1 MYCVTYR
8 ASGGCLV
15 RATVTRMEQAVE
27 GADGRLVVDRA
38 ELAGR
43 DTRRFAANRYPYA
56 VPEGTRHF
64 VLWYS
69 EWPEPVDDARINAD
83 IHRDIRTRVGRCDA
97 AWPRPAC
104 APP

>member
-1 MYCVTYR
+1 MYCVIYR
-8 ASGGCLV
+8 TSGGCLV

-69 EWPEPVDDARINAD
+69 DWPEPVDDARINAD

-97 AWPRPAC
+97 AWSCPAY